1 MLQTPTDLFSPKHFE
16 AVRRPLDEAETMPP
30 WVYTSDEFY
39 RREVDRIFMKVWNF
53 MGHVDQVPEPGDY
66 KALEFAGVPFIL
78 CRDEAGELRA
88 FANSCRHRGSKVAK
102 GSGNAKEFMCPY
114 HGWCYGLDGRLTA
127 TVDMDATK
135 DFRNE
140 DYGLI
145 PIAIDTWGG
154 FIFVNFDPLCES
166 LQSYLGDLPDNLA
179 SHRLEDMANVRTVEF
194 ELNHNWKL
202 FVENAKESY
211 HIAVVHRE
219 TINQVASVQAAD
231 YAVSDSVG
239 EYCTTFC
246 THDGSMA
253 LLKSDP
259 GFPKIESLK
268 GRYRNGTYAPM
279 IYPMTY
285 LACTIDAAWFPAAV
299 PNRSEQDQT
308 DPRRLFPRRAVS
320 PARTLNSWRPITT
333 NAGIRRSGKISKP
346 ATISRSASR
355 RASCGLADSV
365 SASRWYIR
373 STTGSSTGCS
383 TDGGKETRT
392 LAQKLGPTAEKTP
405 PAYRE
410 RRRNGPGLQ
419 GHARPLRRG
428 RETA

>member
-285 LACTIDAAWFPAAV
+285 LACTIDAAWFLQLFPIGPNKTKLIHGACFPKSRLARPDFEQLAA
-299 PNRSEQDQT
+299 NYYKRWDQT
-308 DPRRLFPRRAVS
+308 IREDIEAGNNQQVGIAS
-320 PARTLNSWRPITT
+320 PFVRP
-333 NAGIRRSGKISKP
+333 GRF
-346 ATISRSASR
+346 
-355 RASCGLADSV
+355 CF
-365 SASRWYIR
+365 
-373 STTGSSTGCS
+373 
-383 TDGGKETRT
+383 
-392 LAQKLGPTAEKTP
+392 
-405 PAYRE
+405 RE
-410 RRRNGPGLQ
+410 
-419 GHARPLRRG
+419 PLVHQIDNWILDRVLD
-428 RETA
+428 